1 MFWLYFD
8 FIRGL
13 RCGFKWPDMDILNVY
28 VTSYIERTLCII
40 HWRHYI
46 SVYLKRRK
54 KKKKQ
59 MLTRKLV
66 EICICMTDFH
76 IKICYICHSSYYV
89 LSLVSLMC
97 CLLSRATARYKRFTK
112 TILPMIK
119 LIQTM
124 VSINY
129 VLIIFWWRM
138 FYYSTSRVLWGVDW
152 WVYFLAVWQV
162 YM

>member
-54 KKKKQ
+54 KKKRTNVNTKVSGNLHLHDWLSHKN
-59 MLTRKLV
+59 ML
-66 EICICMTDFH
+66 
-76 IKICYICHSSYYV
+76 YHSSYYV

>member
-1 MFWLYFD
+1 MTWYGHTERVCNFLH
-8 FIRGL
+8 RT
-13 RCGFKWPDMDILNVY
+13 NVMY
-28 VTSYIERTLCII
+28 NTLTSLHFCL
-40 HWRHYI
+40 
-46 SVYLKRRK
+46 SK
-54 KKKKQ
+54 KKKKKKKKK